1 MHMQKSTTTIQYPL
15 DNDIM
20 FALVMNDAELCR
32 GLLERIFPGR
42 KIRMLKVC
50 DGSDVEVQNTIITGM
65 ISKSVRLDVLFE
77 DDDSWYSIEMQNLR
91 GRRRN
96 SGQRGIELSV
106 FLRFSLRQRLFSL
119 SRENCSGK
127 PAALIPVRSGKKR
140 R

>member
-1 MHMQKSTTTIQYPL
+1 MNLSTVQKGALHAYAKSTTTIQYPL

-77 DDDSWYSIEMQNLR
+77 DDDSYTVLKC
-91 GRRRN
+91 
-96 SGQRGIELSV
+96 SV
-106 FLRFSLRQRLFSL
+106 
-119 SRENCSGK
+119 
-127 PAALIPVRSGKKR
+127 
-140 R
+140 